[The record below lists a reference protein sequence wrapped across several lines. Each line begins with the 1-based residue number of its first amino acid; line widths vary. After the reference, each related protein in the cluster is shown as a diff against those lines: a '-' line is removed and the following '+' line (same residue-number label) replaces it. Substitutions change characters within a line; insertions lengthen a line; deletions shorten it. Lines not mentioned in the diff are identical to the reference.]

1 MGDCEHIREMM
12 EAYLD
17 RELSAGERSSLEAH
31 IAVCD
36 ACRVVLEKEKSLLNA
51 LHAVA
56 TVPAPEAL
64 RTRVMARLRAEMP
77 VLRKSPAAGFLQSIF
92 ASRGLNYAYTAA
104 LTILVIFLGI
114 RLLHQPAQ
122 TRRGIMR
129 LSDEFSERIPQ
140 ANAPLSSLKPP
151 SAPVS
156 GKAAPF
162 QKGALKEII
171 AGDKAE
177 VMKKAIPI
185 NELLRQYGAETVS
198 ISKEL
203 PEKSETKYA
212 FLLPS
217 KRYADFERGI
227 RGRNVKILRVSELP
241 ASAALLQEKA
251 AGHFG
256 AAYDMKSPEAP
267 STSSPVTAGVTV
279 AAGGAAVNEVQQPEK
294 KGVEAAP
301 QEANGVSFSRKVDLA
316 AARPAGTD
324 RNRALGLKEPEMEK
338 LKDVSG
344 KPRSLS
350 VTPEPYVYEGEK
362 KSAKAGRELTQ
373 TLEEGRVTATTST
386 LSFGYYSPAAKQ
398 PMAGA
403 GAMKV
408 KTSYY
413 YIEMLV
419 GQAFTYDPTNGA
431 ITTGDVSRSKQ

>member
-12 EAYLD
+12 EAYID
-17 RELSAGERSSLEAH
+17 GELSAVERSSLEAH

-36 ACRVVLEKEKSLLNA
+36 ACRVALEKEKSLLNA
-51 LHAVA
+51 LRAVA

-64 RTRVMARLRAEMP
+64 RIKVMARLRAEMP

-104 LTILVIFLGI
+104 LTILVIFLGF

-122 TRRGIMR
+122 RREGIMR
-129 LSDEFSERIPQ
+129 LKEELSERMPAIS
-140 ANAPLSSLKPP
+140 APLMP
-151 SAPVS
+151 SAPAS
-156 GKAAPF
+156 APVPR
-162 QKGALKEII
+162 KVASSTNGVYEEVI

-203 PEKSETKYA
+203 TEKLETKYV

-217 KRYADFERGI
+217 ERYADFERGI
-227 RGRNVKILRVSELP
+227 RGRNVKILKVSELP
-241 ASAALLQEKA
+241 PSAALLQEKA

-256 AAYDMKSPEAP
+256 VAYELKSLEAP
-267 STSSPVTAGVTV
+267 STSSPVTVGETV
-279 AAGGAAVNEVQQPEK
+279 AAGGAAVNEVQRLEK

-301 QEANGVSFSRKVDLA
+301 QVATGVTISRGVGVA
-316 AARPAGTD
+316 AARPAEID
-324 RNRALGLKEPEMEK
+324 RSRALGLKEPEMEK
-338 LKDVSG
+338 AKDVRG
-344 KPRSLS
+344 KPSSLANAL
-350 VTPEPYVYEGEK
+350 ENYYVDEEGK
-362 KSAKAGRELTQ
+362 KSEKAGRERTQ
-373 TLEEGRVTATTST
+373 TLGKGRVSVTTST
-386 LSFGYYSPAAKQ
+386 LSFGYYAPAAKQ
-398 PMAGA
+398 TSEGA
-403 GAMKV
+403 VKG

-413 YIEMLV
+413 YIEILV

>member
-56 TVPAPEAL
+56 AVPAPEAL
-64 RTRVMARLRAEMP
+64 RIRVMERLRAEMP

-129 LSDEFSERIPQ
+129 LSDEFSERIPPS
-140 ANAPLSSLKPP
+140 NAPLSSLKPP

-156 GKAAPF
+156 GKAASF
-162 QKGALKEII
+162 LKGAQEEIF

-203 PEKSETKYA
+203 PEKRETKYV
-212 FLLPS
+212 FLLPAE
-217 KRYADFERGI
+217 RYADFERGI
-227 RGRNVKILRVSELP
+227 RGRNVKILKVSELP
-241 ASAALLQEKA
+241 ASAALLQKKA
-251 AGHFG
+251 EGHLG
-256 AAYDMKSPEAP
+256 AAYDLKSQEAP
-267 STSSPVTAGVTV
+267 SNSRPVTVGETV
-279 AAGGAAVNEVQQPEK
+279 AAGGTAVNEVQQPEK
-294 KGVEAAP
+294 KGAEAAP
-301 QEANGVSFSRKVDLA
+301 QEGTGVSLSRKVDIA
-316 AARPAGTD
+316 AARPAEIE
-324 RNRALGLKEPEMEK
+324 RSRALGLKEPEREK
-338 LKDVSG
+338 LKDVRG
-344 KPRSLS
+344 KPPSLANAL
-350 VTPEPYVYEGEK
+350 ENYYVDEK
-362 KSAKAGRELTQ
+362 GKKPAKAGRERIQ
-373 TLEEGRVTATTST
+373 TLEKGGVAVTTST
-386 LSFGYYSPAAKQ
+386 LSFGYYTPAAKQ
-398 PMAGA
+398 PPEGA
-403 GAMKV
+403 VKG

-413 YIEMLV
+413 YIEILV
-419 GQAFTYDPTNGA
+419 GQAFTYEPTNGTV
-431 ITTGDVSRSKQ
+431 TTGDVSRRKQ

>member
-12 EAYLD
+12 EAYID
-17 RELSAGERSSLEAH
+17 GELSAVERSSLEAH

-56 TVPAPEAL
+56 AVPTPEAL
-64 RTRVMARLRAEMP
+64 RTSVMARLRAEMP

-114 RLLHQPAQ
+114 RFLHQPAQ

-129 LSDEFSERIPQ
+129 LRDEFSERIPQ
-140 ANAPLSSLKPP
+140 ANAPVSSPEPP

-162 QKGALKEII
+162 QKGAPEEIF

-203 PEKSETKYA
+203 PEKLETKYV

-217 KRYADFERGI
+217 ERYADFERGI
-227 RGRNVKILRVSELP
+227 RGRNVKILKVSELP
-241 ASAALLQEKA
+241 ASAALLQKKA
-251 AGHFG
+251 ERHLGAGV
-256 AAYDMKSPEAP
+256 YEMKSLEAP
-267 STSSPVTAGVTV
+267 STPSPVTAGVTV
-279 AAGGAAVNEVQQPEK
+279 AAGGAAVNEVQQLEK

-301 QEANGVSFSRKVDLA
+301 QVANGVSLSRKVDLA
-316 AARPAGTD
+316 AARPAKTD
-324 RNRALGLKEPEMEK
+324 RSRALVSREPEMEK
-338 LKDVSG
+338 AKDIVR
-344 KPRSLS
+344 KPSSLAN
-350 VTPEPYVYEGEK
+350 TPEPYIYEGEK
-362 KSAKAGRELTQ
+362 KSAKAGRERRQ
-373 TLEEGRVTATTST
+373 TLEKGGVTVTTST
-386 LSFGYYSPAAKQ
+386 LSLGYYTPAAKQ
-398 PMAGA
+398 TTA

-419 GQAFTYDPTNGA
+419 GQAFTYDPTNGT